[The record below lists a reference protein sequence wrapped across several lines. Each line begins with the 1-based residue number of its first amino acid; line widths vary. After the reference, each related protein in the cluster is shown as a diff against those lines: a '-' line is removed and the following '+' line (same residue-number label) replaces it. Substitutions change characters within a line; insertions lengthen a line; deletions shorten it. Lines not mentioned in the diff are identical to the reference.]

1 MNDIRTFEMSPVN
14 VWLEHQRIHVFL
26 LNAPL
31 KFTIEGDVKL
41 LTTMRTPAI
50 DFDQK
55 SLIT

>member
-1 MNDIRTFEMSPVN
+1 MSPVN